1 MIINGKEIGFKISNV
16 KHATNVN
23 LALEELG
30 ETESV
35 IRSMDKKNL
44 VAVLNAMISM
54 FQRFFVTA
62 TGEDVLAD
70 CEDLQEARDAYE
82 QFFAEIEKQKKLVL
96 APYSI
101 NRIK

>member
-1 MIINGKEIGFKISNV
+1 MTIYGKEIDFKISNV
-16 KHATNVN
+16 KHATNAE

-30 ETESV
+30 KTENV
-35 IRSMDKKNL
+35 VKSMDKKDL
-44 VAVLNAMISM
+44 VTVLTSMISM
-54 FQRFFVTA
+54 FQQFFITA
-62 TGEDVLAD
+62 TGEDVLVD

-82 QFFAEIEKQKKLVL
+82 QFFAEIEKQKKSML